1 MDELRIQQREVLET
15 VLEYTE
21 KLKKGINEILD
32 ELKVCR
38 KHDTIDFLRQIV
50 DGLNWV
56 IEAVNGTLPM
66 LNEGKVRIVKESVNQ
81 AVNSLSEALRIS
93 DDIKIAEA
101 LETQMLPFLSVLREA
116 SEEVLAQ

>member
-81 AVNSLSEALRIS
+81 AVDSLSEALRIS

-101 LETQMLPFLSVLREA
+101 LEMQMLPFLSVLREA
-116 SEEVLAQ
+116 SEEVLSQ